1 MEFVIVWIIGA
12 AIGLLISYSV
22 IRAAVRAA
30 LMDHYEAVQ
39 RLTVPIAEGAESGRP
54 TPMKWWQR

>member
-1 MEFVIVWIIGA
+1 MEFVIIWIVGA
-12 AIGLLISYSV
+12 AVGLLLSYSV

-39 RLTVPIAEGAESGRP
+39 KMSAPADAIADSVPTAP
-54 TPMKWWQR
+54 LKWWQR